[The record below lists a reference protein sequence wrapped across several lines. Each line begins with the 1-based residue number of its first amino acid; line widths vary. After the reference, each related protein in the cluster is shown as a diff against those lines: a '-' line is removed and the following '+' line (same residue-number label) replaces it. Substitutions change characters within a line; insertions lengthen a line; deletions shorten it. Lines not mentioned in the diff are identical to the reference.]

1 MIGNPYA
8 STAQVTGGRGQPEAM
23 NDRQLRYA
31 HAIWNERSFSRAA
44 AKMGV
49 SQPSLS
55 EQIRL
60 LEEELGFTLFY
71 RNSRGVEPSANGL
84 VFLESASG
92 VVGGISA
99 LKELARE
106 LRGKPG
112 ATIRIGV
119 NSGLA
124 QSLVPRIGRVLG
136 QIDVK
141 TRFELVTATTRRILR
156 LVHQQR
162 LDLGVVFEA
171 DVKPSS
177 DKLVRAPLAESAI
190 ILLVP
195 PGHALARRR
204 EPLDLADLARQP
216 LLVNEPRIGYG
227 KAVLTLF
234 AERDLTP
241 EIVGDCDDL
250 ESLKYMV
257 EAGAGVALV
266 PRIIAE
272 YELAQEK
279 LCAVTVDGLPPAPIQ
294 LVRRPETLAP
304 RIERI
309 RAQLTKE
316 LGAPEAK
323 AES

>member
-1 MIGNPYA
+1 
-8 STAQVTGGRGQPEAM
+8 M

-60 LEEELGFTLFY
+60 LEEELGFSLFY

-84 VFLESASG
+84 AFLETAAG
-92 VVGGISA
+92 VVTGMSA

-106 LRGKPG
+106 LKGKPG
-112 ATIRIGV
+112 ATARIGV

-124 QSLVPRIGRVLG
+124 QAMLPRVARTLATSN
-136 QIDVK
+136 VK
-141 TRFELVTATTRRILR
+141 TRWELVTATTRRVLR

-162 LDLGVVFEA
+162 LDLGLVFEGE
-171 DVKPSS
+171 VKPVS
-177 DKLVRAPLAESAI
+177 DKLLRADLAATEI
-190 ILLVP
+190 VLLTAP
-195 PGHALARRR
+195 THPLARRR
-204 EPLDLADLARQP
+204 EPLPLGELARLP

-227 KAVLTLF
+227 RVMLDRL
-234 AERDLTP
+234 AESGVAA

-257 EAGAGVALV
+257 MAGAGVALA
-266 PRIIAE
+266 PRIIAADE
-272 YELAQEK
+272 
-279 LCAVTVDGLPPAPIQ
+279 VTRGALHAAPVEGRPRVAIQ
-294 LVRRPETLAP
+294 LVWRPEPLSP
-304 RIERI
+304 RSERI
-309 RAQLTKE
+309 RALLAKE
-316 LGAPEAK
+316 LA
-323 AES
+323 

>member
-1 MIGNPYA
+1 
-8 STAQVTGGRGQPEAM
+8 M

-60 LEEELGFTLFY
+60 LEEELGFSLFY

-84 VFLESASG
+84 AFLETAAG
-92 VVGGISA
+92 VVSGMSA

-106 LRGKPG
+106 LKGKPG
-112 ATIRIGV
+112 ATVRIGV

-124 QSLVPRIGRVLG
+124 QAMLPRVARTLATSNI
-136 QIDVK
+136 K
-141 TRFELVTATTRRILR
+141 TRWELVTATTRRVLR

-162 LDLGVVFEA
+162 LDLGIVFEGE
-171 DVKPSS
+171 VKPVS
-177 DKLVRAPLAESAI
+177 DKLLRADLAATEIA
-190 ILLVP
+190 LLTP
-195 PGHALARRR
+195 PTHPLARRR
-204 EPLDLADLARQP
+204 DPLPLPLPLAEFARLP
-216 LLVNEPRIGYG
+216 LLVNEPRIGYSRIILDRLG
-227 KAVLTLF
+227 ESGVA
-234 AERDLTP
+234 P

-257 EAGAGVALV
+257 MAGAGVALA

-272 YELAQEK
+272 DEIARGA
-279 LCAVTVDGLPPAPIQ
+279 LCAVPIEGRPRVAIQ
-294 LVRRPETLAP
+294 LAWRPEPLAP
-304 RIERI
+304 RIERV
-309 RAQLTKE
+309 RALIAKE
-316 LGAPEAK
+316 LG
-323 AES
+323 

>member
-1 MIGNPYA
+1 
-8 STAQVTGGRGQPEAM
+8 M

-60 LEEELGFTLFY
+60 LEEELGFSLFY

-84 VFLESASG
+84 AFLESASS
-92 VVGGISA
+92 VVTGISA

-124 QSLVPRIGRVLG
+124 QALVPRIARILSRTN
-136 QIDVK
+136 VK
-141 TRFELVTATTRRILR
+141 TRSELVTATTRRVLR

-162 LDLGVVFEA
+162 LDLGVVFEGE
-171 DVKPSS
+171 VKPSS
-177 DKLVRAPLAESAI
+177 DKLVREPLAESEI
-190 ILLVP
+190 VLLVP
-195 PGHALARRR
+195 PTHPFARRR
-204 EPLDLADLARQP
+204 EPLELAELCRQP

-227 KAVLTLF
+227 KAMAELF
-234 AERDLTP
+234 AEHDLAP

-250 ESLKYMV
+250 ESLKYMLA
-257 EAGAGVALV
+257 AGAGVALA

-272 YELAQEK
+272 DELARGT
-279 LCAVTVDGLPPAPIQ
+279 LCAARVDGAPRVSIQ
-294 LVRRPETLAP
+294 LVWRPEPLAP
-304 RIERI
+304 RIEHI
-309 RAQLTKE
+309 RAQLAKG
-316 LGAPEAK
+316 LGGEPAGP
-323 AES
+323 S